1 MLRLFAYKNTTYK
14 PASIVLMACAA
25 FSVSS
30 SSEKGRLPENQSLYK
45 VITPPEAKPDGKHIL
60 FMVADSIAAFALHHL
75 FKHNFLKPFNTL
87 SEILCGWHFGK
98 IPVLLS
104 SMRCKCCSTMRASGN
119 FCPKRLFFQCFPHGL
134 ADIFHNTVKH
144 ARNAPA

>member
-45 VITPPEAKPDGKHIL
+45 VITPP
-60 FMVADSIAAFALHHL
+60 
-75 FKHNFLKPFNTL
+75 
-87 SEILCGWHFGK
+87 
-98 IPVLLS
+98 
-104 SMRCKCCSTMRASGN
+104 R
-119 FCPKRLFFQCFPHGL
+119 RL
-134 ADIFHNTVKH
+134 
-144 ARNAPA
+144 

>member
-45 VITPPEAKPDGKHIL
+45 VITPPEPNRT
-60 FMVADSIAAFALHHL
+60 V
-75 FKHNFLKPFNTL
+75 NTY
-87 SEILCGWHFGK
+87 
-98 IPVLLS
+98 
-104 SMRCKCCSTMRASGN
+104 CSWLRTA
-119 FCPKRLFFQCFPHGL
+119 
-134 ADIFHNTVKH
+134 
-144 ARNAPA
+144 